1 MIVPHKFD
9 WNILKISYEKVESF
23 MILILLIDT
32 HPLFKIL
39 TDISSE
45 NDFNMIINNLVHK
58 ILLSFFLK
66 AIVC

>member
-23 MILILLIDT
+23 MILILVIDT